1 MKWIRRVCV
10 VVALLVVCCVV
21 LFFFLPQLND
31 YRDDGQ
37 FSLTGLKDPVTV
49 IRDES
54 GIAYIHAENVEDLFF
69 VQGFV
74 TAQDRLFQMQMTRM
88 YYEGRICEFAGNT
101 ARELDVRMR
110 TIGISRMAKK
120 QGRILNPD
128 LRKEFQHYVEGI
140 NAFIKQCPDD
150 LALEFHLAG
159 IKPDLWQVED
169 CLGVLLYMGYST
181 AANLSTEIVSQMLL
195 DTLGY
200 EKTAM
205 LLPLNINVDDP
216 DDKGFIAMP
225 PKENLGL
232 ALPFD
237 PGLLAYAGDRN
248 LRVGSNNWAV
258 APEKSATGSALLAG
272 DPHLDPRILPGV
284 WYPAGLICPGI
295 RAVGAQIPGIPGMG
309 VGRTEHIALSA
320 TNNYGDMVDLYV
332 ETVDPENPD
341 HYLEGDN
348 SIAFGHIK
356 ERLKIKDKNSPGGFR
371 TENLDIRTTRRG
383 PVVSKVLKGLDGNK
397 VFTLRFAAVA
407 AMTPDIGLL
416 DVLRAKN
423 AQALS
428 QTMQDLTV
436 ACFNWVFADSDGNIG
451 HQASGRVPVRSSGGT
466 FPYVVK
472 DGTDNWQGWIAPD
485 LMPGQINPGKKWIG
499 TCNNKTVDS
508 GFPHYYSSFFAPSF
522 RYARLKELMGG
533 NADLALL
540 DMWQYQRDTGNVMAR
555 RIAPVMAGILLSNP
569 DTKDLGQIL
578 ADWNFKD
585 DPEKA
590 GPLIFQSIYRHFAR
604 AVFEDD
610 LGPQKVLTFL
620 NVWYYWQERLLQFVA
635 VGESPFFD
643 DIRTA
648 GTTETMADIFVRA
661 AHDARN
667 ELSPILGDDPT
678 QWHWGHL
685 HTLELVNPLVRK
697 GRLKGVLGTSPM
709 PMGGSGET
717 LYRGWYDFDAP
728 YAVTHCA
735 SLRFVADM
743 GDNEKIMAVLPGGA
757 AGRTFHPHQKDLVD
771 DFMAGAV
778 RYWWFSDNAIKAH
791 AEKTLTLVP
800 VGRD

>member
-37 FSLTGLKDPVTV
+37 LSLGGLKDPVTV
-49 IRDES
+49 TRDDS
-54 GIAYIHAENVEDLFF
+54 GIAYIHAGNIEDLFF
-69 VQGFV
+69 TQGFV

-88 YYEGRICEFAGNT
+88 YYEGRICEFAGDK
-101 ARELDVRMR
+101 ARELDIRMR

-128 LRKEFQHYVEGI
+128 LRKQFQHYVDGI
-140 NAFIKQCPDD
+140 NAFIEQCPDD
-150 LALEFHLAG
+150 RALEFRLAG

-169 CLGVLLYMGYST
+169 CLGVLFYMGYST
-181 AANLSTEIVSQMLL
+181 AANLSTEIISQMLL

-200 EKTAM
+200 EKTTM
-205 LLPLNINVDDP
+205 LLPLNINIDDP
-216 DDKGFIAMP
+216 DDKGVISMP
-225 PKENLGL
+225 PTENLGR

-237 PGLLAYAGDRN
+237 SDILAYAGDRT

-332 ETVDPENPD
+332 ETVDPKNSD
-341 HYLEGDN
+341 HYLEGNN

-356 ERLKIKDKNSPGGFR
+356 ESLKIKDKDSASGFR
-371 TENLDIRTTRRG
+371 TEALDIRTTQRG
-383 PVVSKVLKGLDGNK
+383 PVVSKVLNGLDGNK
-397 VFTLRFAAVA
+397 VFTLRFASVES
-407 AMTPDIGLL
+407 MTPNIGLL
-416 DVLRAKN
+416 DVLKAKN

-428 QTMQDLTV
+428 RAMQDLTV
-436 ACFNWVFADSDGNIG
+436 ACFNWVFADSSGNIG

-466 FPYVVK
+466 FPHVVK
-472 DGTDNWQGWIAPD
+472 DGTDNWQGWIVPD
-485 LMPGQINPGKKWIG
+485 QMPGQINPAKKWIG

-508 GFPHYYSSFFAPSF
+508 GFPHYYSSLFAPSF
-522 RYARLKELMGG
+522 RYARLKELMEG
-533 NADLALL
+533 NVEQAPL
-540 DMWQYQRDTGNVMAR
+540 DMWQYQRDTGNVMAQ
-555 RIAPVMAGILLSNP
+555 RIAPIMAGVLLSNP
-569 DTKDLGQIL
+569 DTKELGKIL

-585 DPEKA
+585 DPETA
-590 GPLIFQSIYRHFAR
+590 GPLIFQTVYRHFAL

-610 LGPQKVLTFL
+610 LGPKKVLTFL
-620 NVWYYWQERLLQFVA
+620 NSWYYWQERLLQFVTA
-635 VGESPFFD
+635 GESLFFD
-643 DIRTA
+643 DLRTA
-648 GTTETMADIFVRA
+648 GTTETMADLFVRA
-661 AHDARN
+661 AHAARN
-667 ELSPILGDDPT
+667 ELSPIPGDDPV
-678 QWHWGHL
+678 QWHWGDL
-685 HTLELVNPLVRK
+685 HTLELVNPLARK
-697 GRLKGVLGTSPM
+697 GPLKALLGTGAM

-743 GDNEKIMAVLPGGA
+743 GDDEKIMAVLPGGA
-757 AGRTFHPHQKDLVD
+757 AGRSFHPHQKDLVT
-771 DFMAGAV
+771 DFMLGTV
-778 RYWWFSDNAIKAH
+778 RYWWFSDAAIKAH
-791 AEKTLTLVP
+791 AKNTLTLMP
-800 VGRD
+800 VSRD

>member
-1 MKWIRRVCV
+1 MKWIRRVCI

-31 YRDDGQ
+31 YQDDGQ
-37 FSLTGLKDPVTV
+37 LTLTGLNLPATVT
-49 IRDES
+49 RDDS
-54 GIAYIHAENVEDLFF
+54 GIAYIHAENIEDLFF
-69 VQGFV
+69 AQGFV

-88 YYEGRICEFAGNT
+88 YYEGRICEFAGVK

-110 TIGISRMAKK
+110 TIGIARMAEK
-120 QGRILNPD
+120 QGRILNPA
-128 LRKEFQHYVEGI
+128 LRKQFQHYVDGI

-150 LALEFHLAG
+150 LALEFRLAG

-169 CLGVLLYMGYST
+169 CLGVLFYMGYST
-181 AANLSTEIVSQMLL
+181 AANLSTEIISQMLL

-216 DDKGFIAMP
+216 YDKGVIAMP

-320 TNNYGDMVDLYV
+320 TNNYGDMVDLYI
-332 ETVDPENPD
+332 ETVDPKNPD
-341 HYLEGDN
+341 RYLEGNN
-348 SIAFGHIK
+348 SIAFGHVK
-356 ERLKIKDKNSPGGFR
+356 ETLKIKDKNSPGGFR
-371 TENLDIRTTRRG
+371 TEDLDIRTTRRG
-383 PVVSKVLKGLDGNK
+383 PVVSIVLDGLDGNK
-397 VFTLRFAAVA
+397 VFTLRFAPEAS
-407 AMTPDIGLL
+407 MTPNIGLM
-416 DVLRAKN
+416 DVLEAKN
-423 AQALS
+423 AKELS
-428 QTMQDLTV
+428 LAMQDLTV
-436 ACFNWVFADSDGNIG
+436 ACFNWVFADSSGNIG
-451 HQASGRVPVRSSGGT
+451 HQASGRIPVRSSGGT
-466 FPYVVK
+466 FPHVVK
-472 DGTDNWQGWIAPD
+472 DGTDNWLGWIAPD
-485 LMPGQINPGKKWIG
+485 QMPGQINPGKKWIG

-508 GFPHYYSSFFAPSF
+508 GFPYYYSSFFAPSF
-522 RYARLKELMGG
+522 RYVRLKELMGG
-533 NADLALL
+533 KAGQTPL
-540 DMWQYQRDTGNVMAR
+540 DMWHYQRDTGNVMAR
-555 RIAPVMAGILLSNP
+555 RIAPIMARILLADP

-590 GPLIFQSIYRHFAR
+590 GPLIFQTIYRHFAL
-604 AVFEDD
+604 AVFEED
-610 LGPQKVLTFL
+610 LGPQKVMIFLTA
-620 NVWYYWQERLLQFVA
+620 WYYWQERLLGFVEA
-635 VGESPFFD
+635 GESLFFD
-643 DIRTA
+643 DLRTA
-648 GTTETMADIFVRA
+648 GTTETMADLFVRA
-661 AHDARN
+661 ARAARN
-667 ELSPILGDDPT
+667 ELAPLLGPDPA
-678 QWHWGHL
+678 QWRWGDL
-685 HTLELVNPLVRK
+685 HTLELVNPLARK
-697 GRLKGVLGTSPM
+697 GRLKALLGTGPM
-709 PMGGSGET
+709 PMGGSGEN

-743 GDNEKIMAVLPGGA
+743 GDDEKMMAVLPGGA
-757 AGRTFHPHQKDLVD
+757 SERTFHPHQKNLAN

-778 RYWWFSDNAIKAH
+778 RYWWFSDAAIKAH
-791 AEKTLTLVP
+791 AKNILTLAP
-800 VGRD
+800 AREN